1 MIKPLPPLSDEQA
14 QAVSRMRGF
23 IADPSTEAS
32 YFVMHGLAGSGKT
45 TTLATLAHEYPG
57 AWICTLA
64 AKAADVLR
72 RKTGLATGT
81 IHSAFYKLNSERKTQ
96 EGREVLDFGA
106 LHGEG
111 DLSGNLVILDE
122 SSMIPEEM
130 ALDLLR
136 TGVKI
141 IASGDPGQLPPVKGQ
156 QFFARPDVELK
167 KIHRQALDSPII
179 RQAHWVRLGRDYAPD
194 GDAFRV
200 EPRITRDELLQA
212 DVVICWRNKTR
223 QAINEIVRKA
233 RGHTAPHPVAGEPVM
248 CLKNV
253 ADLGLFNGGIYELA
267 RDFRDG
273 DATIWLNLD
282 GVEVKVELV
291 RFEGMRDALQAW
303 EKATTHFTYA
313 YAITAHK
320 SQGSEWPN
328 VLLIDEYS
336 MPDGRTPWLYT
347 SITRAAERITVIRR

>member
-1 MIKPLPPLSDEQA
+1 MREFISD
-14 QAVSRMRGF
+14 R
-23 IADPSTEAS
+23 STERQ
-32 YFVMHGLAGSGKT
+32 YLTMHGLAGSGKT
-45 TTLATLAHEYPG
+45 TVLATLAHEYPE

-72 RKTGLATGT
+72 RKTGLPTGT
-81 IHSAFYKLNSERKTQ
+81 IHSAFYKLNQERRTS

-106 LHGEG
+106 LHHEG
-111 DLSGNLVILDE
+111 DLSGRLVILDE

-156 QFFARPDVELK
+156 QFFSRPDITLK
-167 KIHRQALDSPII
+167 TIHRQALDSPII
-179 RQAHWVRLGRDYAPD
+179 RQAHWVRLGRDYASD

-200 EPRITRDELLQA
+200 VPRITQEELLSA

-223 QAINEIVRKA
+223 QAINGIVRAA
-233 RGHTAPHPVAGEPVM
+233 RGFTAPYPLAGEQVM

-253 ADLGLFNGGIYELA
+253 PDLGLFNGGIYELA
-267 RDFRDG
+267 RDFHDG
-273 DATIWLNLD
+273 DAKIWLRLD
-282 GVEVKVELV
+282 QQEVQVDLV

-320 SQGSEWPN
+320 SQGSEWPH

-336 MPDGRTPWLYT
+336 MDEGRTPWLYT
-347 SITRAAERITVIRR
+347 SITRAAERLTVIRR